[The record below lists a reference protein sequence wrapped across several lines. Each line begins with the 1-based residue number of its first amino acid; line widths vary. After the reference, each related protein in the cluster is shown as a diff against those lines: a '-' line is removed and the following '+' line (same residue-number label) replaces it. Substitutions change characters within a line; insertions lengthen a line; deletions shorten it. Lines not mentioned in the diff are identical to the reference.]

1 MKPQIPSD
9 VYMRLYDIPVTHSA
23 RKRCVLIDALNYYT
37 FKSWQIEELKEQWAY
52 AVPHTSF
59 PNVED

>member
-9 VYMRLYDIPVTHSA
+9 VFMRLYDIPVCPSA
-23 RKRCVLIDALNYYT
+23 PKRCAIIMAMDYYT
-37 FKSWQIEELKEQWAY
+37 LKPWQIEELKEQWEH

-59 PNVED
+59 PE